1 MTPLERKLPVGPP
14 ISVRRASAADLDA
27 IMAIEE
33 ASFRAPWPREAM
45 LEEIAKHQ
53 WSVVLVAERDGAI
66 VGFAVYWVV
75 ADERH
80 LQNLATAAP
89 FRRRGVGDALVRH
102 VVEEAARGGAQFV
115 ILEVRASNE
124 AAKRLYAGYGFKPIG
139 VRRGYYQDNGEDA
152 IVMVLALKE
161 GEGW

>member
-1 MTPLERKLPVGPP
+1 MTPPEGARSSEAP
-14 ISVRRASAADLDA
+14 ISIRRAAPGDLDA

-33 ASFRAPWPREAM
+33 GSFAAPWPRDAM
-45 LEEIAKHQ
+45 LDEIAKND
-53 WSVVLVAERDGAI
+53 WSVVVVAERAGEI

-80 LQNLATAAP
+80 LQNLATA
-89 FRRRGVGDALVRH
+89 FEWRRSGVGEALVRH
-102 VVEEAARGGAQFV
+102 VVDAAKSSGAQFAV
-115 ILEVRASNE
+115 LEVRASNE
-124 AAKRLYAGYGFKPIG
+124 AAKGLYARFGFQSIG
-139 VRRGYYQDNGEDA
+139 VRRRYYQDNDEDA